1 MNINDYLI
9 YGFKFEQ
16 EDLGFSVLPGEELH
30 YGATQGDSYDE
41 AYDMAQWF
49 VRDVADS
56 RFRDM
61 EFMPKALPLT
71 EGMVAVNIG
80 VDSALKIMLRNV
92 MVETRTKQ
100 VKLAKL
106 MNIKPQAVT
115 NILTFDKG
123 TKIETL
129 YHAFAVMGKPLQI
142 GC

>member
-16 EDLGFSVLPGEELH
+16 EDLGFSVFANDDIG
-30 YGATQGDSYDE
+30 GATCGDTYDK
-41 AYDMAQWF
+41 AYYMAQWY
-49 VRDVADS
+49 VRDTADF